1 MALFF
6 VLDGVV
12 FKKKN
17 RLSLSELTLQEIHS
31 LFHTDYC
38 VQKSYYGIFLLF
50 FFRTGSQ
57 IGGGVGE
64 GHMKNKFCIL
74 LNFAQSL
81 PWPKT

>member
-1 MALFF
+1 MALIF
-6 VLDGVV
+6 VLEGVV
-12 FKKKN
+12 FKKN

-38 VQKSYYGIFLLF
+38 VQKSYYGIFLF
-50 FFRTGSQ
+50 FQTGSQ

-81 PWPKT
+81 P